1 MIAYMLGLFIGL
13 MRTPEGIL
21 LGIALVV
28 FLGYRFLYKPY
39 ERCYPYSRF

>member
-1 MIAYMLGLFIGL
+1 MTAYMLGLLTSL
-13 MRTPEGIL
+13 MKTSEGIL

-28 FLGYRFLYKPY
+28 FAGYRFLYKPY

>member
-1 MIAYMLGLFIGL
+1 MTAYMLGLLTSL
-13 MRTPEGIL
+13 MKTPEGIL

-28 FLGYRFLYKPY
+28 FVGYRFLYKPS